1 MGAWGHKVLSNDRT
15 LDYLALFRDED
26 KYDPANIVAFL
37 NDLCNNPDYGEGEA
51 DEEGLLLYAAIVDA
65 SINGPDTSIL
75 GSYAYDTFSKM
86 FWEWLTLNPL
96 TDYVDAA
103 ISAVDTLIAYGVD
116 DWVESSQQKRMDLY
130 YKLKDRLSH

>member
-1 MGAWGHKVLSNDRT
+1 MGAWGHKVLSNDRA

-26 KYDPANIVAFL
+26 KYDPANIAAFL
-37 NDLCNNPDYGEGEA
+37 NDLYNNPDYG

-75 GSYAYDTFSKM
+75 GVYDYDTFSKM
-86 FWEWLTLNPL
+86 FWEWLTLHPL
-96 TDYVDAA
+96 TDFVDNA
-103 ISAVDTLIAYGVD
+103 ISAVDTLIVYGVD

-130 YKLKDRLSH
+130 YKLKERLSH